1 MLRIRELFRKSRF
14 LKARERRYIRRYM
27 RGFQVLKKNG
37 QLEIISV
44 IKEELSRTS
53 FKPNIPNNAKFVFS
67 PGIENSELVLRQFLI
82 AKLLTVE
89 FNKSLLLATLREN
102 KEIRYPL
109 PREWRK
115 LLENNGFI
123 ACTWVNSIKWV
134 LFILTYYF
142 SGVASI
148 VLYTWKSFGTVFKNK
163 PYNQPFAYF
172 NTLAGN
178 NFPVN
183 HGDGSQS
190 HDIVSWYRQWNG
202 KSENVK
208 KIAHSVLNIPSDR
221 ITDDLIFMQFP
232 FPFLH
237 SFSQIFEYSSWGAIA
252 TIVSFFNLFLGKY
265 WYALLLR
272 EASKANI
279 VRFLDSN
286 TLAKDYLFH
295 NSNHIF
301 RPLWSYAAEEKGSRI
316 LFYFYSTNCE
326 TFKTSTGYPLQ
337 EHTWHVMNWTN
348 YLVWDQYQA
357 DFINRCVGKS
367 EHRIHVVGPIWFST
381 STKNIPSINTNKA
394 VAVFDVQPMRDSYYC
409 ILGQSNGYN
418 TPHIVNQLLSDV
430 SETLLQYGFTIL
442 FKRKRN
448 IGNLVHKK
456 YFRLTEELKRENSFI
471 TVDPE
476 LDAFRLIERSAA
488 VISMPFTSTAI
499 LGKEL
504 GKPSIYYDPYGQI
517 QKDDRAA
524 HGIRVIVGRTELKQW
539 LDEIFKYKK
548 TITGSIEQ

>member
-1 MLRIRELFRKSRF
+1 MPSIRELFRKSKFFKSR
-14 LKARERRYIRRYM
+14 KRRYIRRYM

-37 QLEIISV
+37 ELEIISV
-44 IKEELSRTS
+44 IKEALSRTS
-53 FKPNIPNNAKFVFS
+53 FRSNVTNNSKFVFS
-67 PGIENSELVLRQFLI
+67 PGIQNNELVLRQFLI

-89 FNKSLLLATLREN
+89 FNKSLLLAVLTEN

-115 LLENNGFI
+115 LLENHGFKT
-123 ACTWVNSIKWV
+123 CTWVNSLKWL

-148 VLYTWKSFGTVFKNK
+148 VLYTWKSLGTVFKNK
-163 PYNQPFAYF
+163 PVNQPFAYF
-172 NTLAGN
+172 LTLAGN

-190 HDIVSWYRQWNG
+190 HDIVSWYRQWDG
-202 KSENVK
+202 KSEDVK

-237 SFSQIFEYSSWGAIA
+237 SFRQIFKYSSWGIFA
-252 TIVSFFNLFLGKY
+252 TTISFFNLFLGKY

-286 TLAKDYLFH
+286 TLATDYLFH

-337 EHTWHVMNWTN
+337 EHTWHVMNWSN

-357 DFINRCVGKS
+357 DFINRCVDKS
-367 EHRIHVVGPIWFST
+367 EHRIHIVGPIWFST

-418 TPHIVNQLLSDV
+418 TPNTVNQLLSDV
-430 SETLLQYGFTIL
+430 SETLLQYGFTLL

-448 IGNLVHKK
+448 IGNLVHKR
-456 YFRLTEELKRENSFI
+456 YFRLTEKLNEENSFI

-504 GKPSIYYDPYGQI
+504 GKPSVYYDPYGQI

-524 HGIRVIVGRTELKQW
+524 HGIPIIIGKAELENWIK
-539 LDEIFKYKK
+539 
-548 TITGSIEQ
+548 SI